1 MGSGYQTKKCG
12 LSSTSQMLICAE
24 SKQTLKNNQ
33 YIGIID
39 FKKETQTIDNM
50 FRPRYRQY
58 YTVFV
63 VYINKYKCLLSRSNT
78 YILG

>member
-12 LSSTSQMLICAE
+12 LPSTPQMLICAE

-39 FKKETQTIDNM
+39 LKKETQTIDNM

>member
-12 LSSTSQMLICAE
+12 LLSTQQMLICAE

-50 FRPRYRQY
+50 FRPMYRLY

-63 VYINKYKCLLSRSNT
+63 VYINKY
-78 YILG
+78 

>member
-1 MGSGYQTKKCG
+1 MGSGYQTKKFG
-12 LSSTSQMLICAE
+12 LPSTPQMLICAE

-39 FKKETQTIDNM
+39 LKKETQTIDNM

-63 VYINKYKCLLSRSNT
+63 VYINKY
-78 YILG
+78 

>member
-1 MGSGYQTKKCG
+1 MGSGYQTKKFCL
-12 LSSTSQMLICAE
+12 LSTQQMLICAE

-50 FRPRYRQY
+50 FRPMCRLY

-63 VYINKYKCLLSRSNT
+63 VYINKYLVFTQQK
-78 YILG
+78 